1 MTALIEASMDED
13 NKSMIDL
20 SGKFHTVSKAQNPKI
35 KLKDKTCLH
44 IAASTGHVPAVYAL
58 LSTGIFDVNEEANGK
73 SLGDFV
79 NKSHNELLNWLFC
92 HYGVGAKRYRQH
104 IL

>member
-35 KLKDKTCLH
+35 KLKGCVSTIKMRLKT
-44 IAASTGHVPAVYAL
+44 
-58 LSTGIFDVNEEANGK
+58 
-73 SLGDFV
+73 
-79 NKSHNELLNWLFC
+79 
-92 HYGVGAKRYRQH
+92 
-104 IL
+104 